1 MDLHEDWK
9 EFCALLNRHEVEYL
23 VVGAFALAFH
33 GLPRLTADI
42 DFWVNPTL
50 ENAKRLTAA
59 LAEFGIPSTQDQ
71 INQFAEPNRIW
82 QIGTPPLR
90 IDVLT
95 SIDGVDFP
103 EAWRDRVEG
112 DLAGTPVHYLSRDH
126 YLLNKRSTT
135 RAKDRQDADRL
146 EELESE

>member
-50 ENAKRLTAA
+50 ENAQRLTAA
-59 LAEFGIPSTQDQ
+59 LAEFGFPST
-71 INQFAEPNRIW
+71 
-82 QIGTPPLR
+82 
-90 IDVLT
+90 
-95 SIDGVDFP
+95 
-103 EAWRDRVEG
+103 
-112 DLAGTPVHYLSRDH
+112 
-126 YLLNKRSTT
+126 
-135 RAKDRQDADRL
+135 
-146 EELESE
+146 